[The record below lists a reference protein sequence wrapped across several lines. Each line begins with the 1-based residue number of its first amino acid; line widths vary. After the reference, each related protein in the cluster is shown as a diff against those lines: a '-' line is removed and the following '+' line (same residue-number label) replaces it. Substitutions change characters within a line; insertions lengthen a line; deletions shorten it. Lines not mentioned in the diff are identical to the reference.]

1 MIKCII
7 VEDEIAG
14 QLILKKKLQI
24 NFPEINVLCVVDNV
38 NEAVLQIDN
47 EKPDLVFM
55 DVQIKGGTG
64 FDVLERLE
72 YLNFETIFITAYDNY
87 AIEAINKN
95 ASYYLL
101 KPLSNDEFIIGVEK
115 ILERIKQK
123 NGLPFILVPSKGI
136 QIPLSLD
143 DVYFLESSGA
153 YTNINSETEK
163 FVSSRNLGYYEKT
176 LPPKQFIRTHHS
188 FLVNIHK
195 VEKIIKGRSGTLI
208 MKNGVEIPISQRRIG
223 LLSQYFID

>member
-14 QLILKKKLQI
+14 QIILKKILKDK
-24 NFPEINVLCVVDNV
+24 FPEINVLCVVDNV
-38 NEAVLQIDN
+38 DEAVLQINDK
-47 EKPDLVFM
+47 KPDLVFM

-64 FDVLERLE
+64 FDVLKSIESSNIE
-72 YLNFETIFITAYDNY
+72 IIFVTSYEEY
-87 AIEAINKN
+87 AISAINEN

-101 KPLSNDEFIIGVEK
+101 KPISQNEFKIGVEK
-115 ILERIKQK
+115 ILERMKQHK
-123 NGLPFILVPSKGI
+123 ILTSILVSSKGL
-136 QIPLSLD
+136 QIPMSLD
-143 DVYFLESSGA
+143 FIFFLESQGS
-153 YTNINSETEK
+153 YTYINSESEK
-163 FVSSRNLGYYEKT
+163 FVSPKNLGYYEKT

-188 FLVNIHK
+188 FLVNIQK

-208 MKNGVEIPISQRRIG
+208 MKNGIEIPISQRRIG